1 MSATVFDTP
10 LRSRSLI
17 EASAGTGKTWALA
30 GLFARAVIVEK
41 LRVPQ
46 ILAVTYTVAATQELH
61 ERVRLRL
68 QQAATLARG
77 WHAGTPEAV
86 TGEASDTALLRRLIH
101 SAIQAGESPEAL
113 RLRLSRAAR
122 EMDLAAITT
131 IHGFCQRVLAEH
143 ALATGQP
150 LLAAELIPGNDAQ
163 RTALAVALWRAWSRD
178 PADADFLQRWF
189 VDIDRLADD
198 LRTLLAP
205 EPLLPEAPDSLL
217 SSAPDPLPPE
227 ASGLLL
233 PLRAA
238 QGEAGRGLLGE
249 GTFADIAAKSVTP
262 PQPSPS
268 LREREGVSALCDEAW
283 QALLREF
290 ETNGEAVREELL
302 AAIRTRVLSGA
313 KDKRIPVDALCDWLA
328 AQAESSPLRP
338 HPDLWRLMPEA
349 IEAAYLKSSRAAVP
363 RPALG
368 ERIADWLQAMER
380 CDLQR
385 LHALRADARAR
396 DAADKQAF
404 HYRDYDDLVAAVH
417 AATQDPD
424 VADALA
430 AALRAQFPLVLVDEF
445 QDTDARQ
452 WAIFERLFDTE
463 SAEAG
468 ETESDEAD
476 EAETGDA
483 DDWQGN
489 PESAPSSP
497 RKRGPS
503 DFDSLRSE
511 TLGSRFRG
519 NDSQEPGSPRARGGL
534 LLVGDP
540 KQAIYRFRGG
550 DVETYLLAGQGAHR
564 ADPLLRNFRA
574 RPCVLA
580 AVNTLFDAGRF
591 GQDLLGKGIDY
602 TPSEPGRAAECD
614 AHLLRDDAPM
624 PALIF
629 HAVPP
634 RVVEKNGK
642 PEPKDWD
649 KSESTRIA
657 ARLCAQAIAGLLR
670 DAREGRASRTD
681 GDTPRPLL
689 PRDMAVLV
697 REHREAAAVRQAL
710 AEVGVPAVSAG
721 RGSLYAGPQ
730 ARSLLALLLALAVP
744 GDERRLRAA
753 LATKL
758 FGFDAAALCAL
769 EDDGDALRS
778 WQDDVMRWRLRW
790 EQHGPQ
796 AMLADVLAQQA
807 PRLLAQAEGER
818 ELTHLLQLGELM
830 QEARVSAFDTRGLGP
845 RGQIE
850 WLQSAIAHAD
860 PGDETQWPRLESDAG
875 RVQILT
881 LHASKGLEFPLVFLP
896 FVGIGRMDGVR
907 GNVVD
912 YHLDS
917 GTRVR
922 QWKTENVHG
931 SEPTWK
937 DACDRSKI
945 EADAEDMRLLYV
957 GLTRARDALWLCG
970 GAFANHR
977 NTALFRLLGGNAPDA
992 QLQHALDGLLDLH
1005 AGLPPPR
1012 PARLPPQPAP
1022 PVPAP
1027 RTPTRTLRRD
1037 WWIHSFS
1044 QLHRQR
1050 AHGTLVPVD
1059 EAPADDERPLA
1070 VLELAP
1076 TRFGGTRFG
1085 NALHQALEHV
1095 DFARWRD
1102 CDGDATTDGG
1112 VPEGEARHLEQALHD
1127 QDYPDSDLADGVREL
1142 ANLVARTLN
1151 AALPL
1156 TPSLSR
1162 SEGEGGGG
1170 VAPVGDEPAPA
1181 HPHPNPLPQAGE
1193 GATTASVV
1201 RLCDIPPHDRIAELE
1216 FHFTLADTDTR
1227 ALLALLHAHDIA
1239 RDRRDFGA
1247 WPRLSGLMNGKIDLT
1262 CRIGGRAYVLDYKS
1276 NRLPA
1281 FDDAALAHAMAAS
1294 EYELQALLYVVALH
1308 RWLRLRRGA
1317 AYDYERDIGGALY
1330 LFCRGLEPGSTQG
1343 IATLVFPR
1351 ALVEGV
1357 DALFGG
1363 TAT

>member
-10 LRSRSLI
+10 LRARSLI

-77 WHAGTPEAV
+77 WQVGDPEEVAGDAP
-86 TGEASDTALLRRLIH
+86 DTALLRRLIH
-101 SAIQAGESPEAL
+101 SAVQAGESPEAL
-113 RLRLSRAAR
+113 RLRLSRTAR

-143 ALATGQP
+143 ALATGQS

-189 VDIDRLADD
+189 GDIAGLADA

-205 EPLLPEAPDSLL
+205 EPLLPEAPD
-217 SSAPDPLPPE
+217 P
-227 ASGLLL
+227 LL

-262 PQPSPS
+262 PQPVRSDGAAVGRSSAHEPMARERASSPPS
-268 LREREGVSALCDEAW
+268 LRERERVFERCDHAWHALHA
-283 QALLREF
+283 EF
-290 ETNGEAVREELL
+290 AANGEAVRGELL

-313 KDKRIPVDALCDWLA
+313 KDKRIPVDALCDWLV
-328 AQAESSPLRP
+328 AQAESAPLRP
-338 HPDLWRLMPEA
+338 HPELWRLTPEA

-363 RPALG
+363 RPVLG
-368 ERIADWLQAMER
+368 ERIADWLQTMER

-417 AATQDPD
+417 EATQDPD
-424 VADALA
+424 VAGALA
-430 AALRAQFPLVLVDEF
+430 AALRAQYPLVLVDEF

-452 WAIFERLFDTE
+452 WAIFERLFDAVTR
-463 SAEAG
+463 
-468 ETESDEAD
+468 DAD
-476 EAETGDA
+476 EGQAKPD
-483 DDWQGN
+483 
-489 PESAPSSP
+489 PLSPSSP
-497 RKRGPS
+497 RRRGSS
-503 DFDSLRSE
+503 DLRFQESMSMDSRP
-511 TLGSRFRG
+511 RG
-519 NDSQEPGSPRARGGL
+519 NDERMDSRLFGNGAQGGL

-550 DVETYLLAGQGAHR
+550 DVETYLLAGQDAHR

-580 AVNTLFDAGRF
+580 AVNALFDAERF
-591 GQDLLGKGIDY
+591 GQDLLGKGIGY
-602 TPSEPGRAAECD
+602 APSEPGRAAECD
-614 AHLLRDDAPM
+614 AHLLRGDAPM
-624 PALIF
+624 PALTF

-634 RVVEKNGK
+634 RMVEKNGK

-649 KSESTRIA
+649 KPESTRIA

-670 DAREGRASRTD
+670 DAQAGRATRMD
-681 GDTPRPLL
+681 GDVPRPLL

-730 ARSLLALLLALAVP
+730 ARSLLALLLALAAP

-753 LATKL
+753 LATPL

-769 EDDGDALRS
+769 EDDGDALRR

-845 RGQIE
+845 RGQID

-881 LHASKGLEFPLVFLP
+881 LHASKGLEFPLVFMP
-896 FVGIGRMDGVR
+896 FVGIGRKDGVR

-912 YHLDS
+912 YHADD

-922 QWKTENVHG
+922 QWKTEHVHG
-931 SEPTWK
+931 GEPAWGE
-937 DACDRSKI
+937 ACNRSKI

-977 NTALFRLLGGNAPDA
+977 NTALFRLLAGNAPDA
-992 QLQHALDGLLDLH
+992 KLQHALDGLLDLH
-1005 AGLPPPR
+1005 AGLPPPH
-1012 PARLPPQPAP
+1012 PACLPPQPAP

-1050 AHGTLVPVD
+1050 AHGTLVSVD

-1102 CDGDATTDGG
+1102 RDGDATADG
-1112 VPEGEARHLEQALHD
+1112 VYDGEARHLEQALRD
-1127 QDYPDSDLADGVREL
+1127 QDYPDADLADGVREV
-1142 ANLVARTLN
+1142 ATLVARTLN

-1227 ALLALLHAHDIA
+1227 ALLALLHAHGIA

-1262 CRIGGRAYVLDYKS
+1262 CRIGGRAFVLDYKS

-1281 FDDAALAHAMAAS
+1281 FDHASLAQAMAAS

-1330 LFCRGLEPGSTQG
+1330 LFCRGLQPGSTQG

-1363 TAT
+1363 GAA

>member
-1 MSATVFDTP
+1 MSATVFDAP
-10 LRSRSLI
+10 LRARSVI

-68 QQAATLARG
+68 QQAAKLTRE
-77 WHAGTPEAV
+77 WQPDTPQSIA
-86 TGEASDTALLRRLIH
+86 GEAPDTALLRRLIH
-101 SAIQAGESPEAL
+101 AALQAGESPANL
-113 RLRLSRAAR
+113 RLRISRAAR

-143 ALATGQP
+143 ALAAGQP

-178 PADADFLQRWF
+178 AADVDFLQRWF
-189 VDIDRLADD
+189 GDIATLAEAVQTF
-198 LRTLLAP
+198 LKP
-205 EPLLPEAPDSLL
+205 EPLLPAAPARAKAESREAGSAPRDHAWRALSDAFGLHGDQARTAVLAALANKALNGNKYKIEHVEALWAWLAQSTSVAQPPANVHERLARFTPSALRDGCNRDRQPPDSPVWN
-217 SSAPDPLPPE
+217 AIDVFV
-227 ASGLLL
+227 
-233 PLRAA
+233 AA
-238 QGEAGRGLLGE
+238 QDRH
-249 GTFADIAAKSVTP
+249 
-262 PQPSPS
+262 
-268 LREREGVSALCDEAW
+268 LRDL
-283 QALLREF
+283 
-290 ETNGEAVREELL
+290 ET
-302 AAIRTRVLSGA
+302 
-313 KDKRIPVDALCDWLA
+313 
-328 AQAESSPLRP
+328 
-338 HPDLWRLMPEA
+338 
-349 IEAAYLKSSRAAVP
+349 
-363 RPALG
+363 
-368 ERIADWLQAMER
+368 

-385 LHALRADARAR
+385 LHALRADVRAR

-417 AATQDPD
+417 AATQGPV
-424 VADALA
+424 VAAELA
-430 AALRAQFPLVLVDEF
+430 TALRAQFPLVLVDEF

-452 WAIFERLFDTE
+452 WAIFERLFD
-463 SAEAG
+463 
-468 ETESDEAD
+468 
-476 EAETGDA
+476 GDA
-483 DDWQGN
+483 IRDTDEEQAN
-489 PESAPSSP
+489 SESPSPSSP
-497 RKRGPS
+497 RRRGSMDVALSGGPHETDETDEGQANLESPS
-503 DFDSLRSE
+503 SSPRRRGSSDLRTQEATSMD
-511 TLGSRFRG
+511 SRFRG
-519 NDSQEPGSPRARGGL
+519 NDGEKQGGL

-550 DVETYLLAGQGAHR
+550 DVETYLTARQGAHE
-564 ADPLLRNFRA
+564 AAPLLRNYRA

-580 AVNTLFDAGRF
+580 AVNALFDASRIQ
-591 GQDLLGKGIDY
+591 QDILGKGITY
-602 TPSEPGRAAECD
+602 TPNEPGRAADCD
-614 AHLLRDDAPM
+614 AHLLRNDASM
-624 PALIF
+624 PALTF
-629 HAVPP
+629 HVVPP
-634 RVVEKNGK
+634 CGVDKKQNPESWTK
-642 PEPKDWD
+642 P
-649 KSESTRIA
+649 ESTRIA
-657 ARLCAQAIAGLLR
+657 ARLCAQAIAALLR
-670 DAREGRASRTD
+670 DARNDRAQRFD
-681 GDTPRPLL
+681 NDAMRPLL

-697 REHREAAAVRQAL
+697 RVHDEAAAVRQAL
-710 AEVGVPAVSAG
+710 ADVGVPAVSAG
-721 RGSLYAGPQ
+721 RGSLYAGTQ
-730 ARSLLALLLALAVP
+730 ARTLLALLLALSAP

-753 LATKL
+753 LATPL
-758 FGFDAAALCAL
+758 FGFDAAALSEL
-769 EDDGDALRS
+769 EDDGDALHR
-778 WQDDVMRWRLRW
+778 WQDDVLRWRLRW

-818 ELTHLLQLGELM
+818 ELTHLMHLGELM
-830 QEARVSAFDTRGLGP
+830 QEARASAFDTRGLGP
-845 RGQIE
+845 RGQID

-860 PGDETQWPRLESDAG
+860 PNDETQWPRLESDAG

-896 FVGIGRMDGVR
+896 FAGIGRMEGVR
-907 GNVVD
+907 GNTVD
-912 YHLDS
+912 YHDDT

-922 QWKTENVHG
+922 QWKTDYTHPSPLVGEGQARVASQGEG
-931 SEPTWK
+931 SVSALSWK

-970 GAFANHR
+970 GALANHR
-977 NTALFRLLGGNAPDA
+977 NTALFRLLGGNVPDA
-992 QLQHALDGLLDLH
+992 HLQRALDGLLDTH
-1005 AGLPPPR
+1005 DGLPTR
-1012 PARLPPQPAP
+1012 PERLPLQHAP

-1050 AHGTLVPVD
+1050 AHGILVPVD

-1102 CDGDATTDGG
+1102 CDVDV
-1112 VPEGEARHLEQALHD
+1112 VPEGESRHLEQALREH
-1127 QDYPDSDLADGVREL
+1127 DYPDSDIADGMREL
-1142 ANLVARTLN
+1142 SAMVARTLN

-1156 TPSLSR
+1156 
-1162 SEGEGGGG
+1162 
-1170 VAPVGDEPAPA
+1170 APDA
-1181 HPHPNPLPQAGE
+1181 Q
-1193 GATTASVV
+1193 SDV
-1201 RLCDIPPHDRIAELE
+1201 RLCDIPPQQRIPELE

-1227 ALLALLHAHDIA
+1227 ALLALLHAHGIA

-1262 CRIGGRAYVLDYKS
+1262 CRIDGRAYVLDYKS

-1281 FDDAALAHAMAAS
+1281 FDDASLAQAMAAS
-1294 EYELQALLYVVALH
+1294 EYDLQALLYVVALH
-1308 RWLRLRRGA
+1308 RWLRLRLGD
-1317 AYDYERDIGGALY
+1317 AYDYERNVGGALY
-1330 LFCRGLEPGSTQG
+1330 LFCRGLAPGSTQG
-1343 IATLVFPR
+1343 ITTLAFPR

-1357 DALFGG
+1357 DALFAGG
-1363 TAT
+1363 AA

>member
-10 LRSRSLI
+10 LRARSVI

-46 ILAVTYTVAATQELH
+46 VLAVTYTVAATQELH

-68 QQAATLARG
+68 QQATALARG
-77 WHAGTPEAV
+77 WQAGDP
-86 TGEASDTALLRRLIH
+86 GEVEGDAPDTALLRRLIH
-101 SAIQAGESPEAL
+101 IAVQAGESPEAL

-150 LLAAELIPGNDAQ
+150 LLAAELVPGNDAQ
-163 RTALAVALWRAWSRD
+163 RTSLAVALWRAWSRD
-178 PADADFLQRWF
+178 PVDADFLQRWF
-189 VDIDRLADD
+189 GDIDSLADA

-205 EPLLPEAPDSLL
+205 EPLLPEA
-217 SSAPDPLPPE
+217 SSPADE
-227 ASGLLL
+227 AAAAHTARDAHQAAWDVLCIAYRSHGE
-233 PLRAA
+233 AA
-238 QGEAGRGLLGE
+238 QRSVLAAL
-249 GTFADIAAKSVTP
+249 AAKSLSASKYKADHIAAVWQWLSRATASAHP
-262 PQPSPS
+262 PAQLHERLPRFTTAA
-268 LREREGVSALCDEAW
+268 LREGCNKGGQPPESPLW
-283 QALLREF
+283 
-290 ETNGEAVREELL
+290 
-302 AAIRTRVLSGA
+302 AAI
-313 KDKRIPVDALCDWLA
+313 D
-328 AQAESSPLRP
+328 
-338 HPDLWRLMPEA
+338 
-349 IEAAYLKSSRAAVP
+349 AYLEVHAAFL
-363 RPALG
+363 RQREAH
-368 ERIADWLQAMER
+368 
-380 CDLQR
+380 DLQR

-424 VADALA
+424 VAGALA

-452 WAIFERLFDTE
+452 WAIFERLFD
-463 SAEAG
+463 G
-468 ETESDEAD
+468 EAD
-476 EAETGDA
+476 IDAEGGA
-483 DDWQGN
+483 
-489 PESAPSSP
+489 
-497 RKRGPS
+497 
-503 DFDSLRSE
+503 
-511 TLGSRFRG
+511 
-519 NDSQEPGSPRARGGL
+519 GGL

-550 DVETYLLAGQGAHR
+550 DVETYLTARRGAHE

-580 AVNTLFDAGRF
+580 AVNALFDAGRF
-591 GQDLLGKGIDY
+591 GQDLLGKGIGY
-602 TPSEPGRAAECD
+602 TPSEPGRAIECD
-614 AHLLRDDAPM
+614 AHLLRDGASM
-624 PALIF
+624 PPLAF
-629 HAVPP
+629 HAMPP

-642 PEPKDWD
+642 RETKDWD
-649 KSESTRIA
+649 KPESTRIA

-670 DAREGRASRTD
+670 DARAGRAQRFD
-681 GDTPRPLL
+681 GAAPRPLL

-697 REHREAAAVRQAL
+697 RVHDEAAAVRQAL
-710 AEVGVPAVSAG
+710 ADVGVPAVSAG

-730 ARSLLALLLALAVP
+730 ARTLLALLLALAAP

-753 LATKL
+753 LATRL
-758 FGFDAAALCAL
+758 FGFDAAALYAL
-769 EDDGDALRS
+769 EDDGDALRR

-818 ELTHLLQLGELM
+818 ELTYLLQLGELM
-830 QEARVSAFDTRGLGP
+830 QEARASAFDTRGLGP
-845 RGQIE
+845 RGQID

-860 PGDETQWPRLESDAG
+860 ASDETQWPRLESDAG

-896 FVGIGRMDGVR
+896 FAGIGRKDGVR

-912 YHLDS
+912 YHADD

-922 QWKTENVHG
+922 QWKTEQVHG
-931 SEPTWK
+931 GEPTWSE
-937 DACDRSKI
+937 ACNRSKV

-970 GAFANHR
+970 GALANHR
-977 NTALFRLLGGNAPDA
+977 NTALFRLLGGNAPDDA
-992 QLQHALDGLLDLH
+992 LQTSLEGLLDLH
-1005 AGLPPPR
+1005 EGLPPTR
-1012 PARLPPQPAP
+1012 PERLPPQPAP

-1076 TRFGGTRFG
+1076 SRFGGTRFG

-1102 CDGDATTDGG
+1102 RDGES
-1112 VPEGEARHLEQALHD
+1112 VPEGEARHLEQALRD
-1127 QDYPDSDLADGVREL
+1127 QDYPDSDLADGTREL
-1142 ANLVARTLN
+1142 GRLVARTLN
-1151 AALPL
+1151 VALP
-1156 TPSLSR
+1156 
-1162 SEGEGGGG
+1162 
-1170 VAPVGDEPAPA
+1170 
-1181 HPHPNPLPQAGE
+1181 PLPLAGE
-1193 GATTASVV
+1193 GRGEGI

-1216 FHFTLADTDTR
+1216 FHFTLAGTDTR
-1227 ALLALLHAHDIA
+1227 ALLALLHAHGIA

-1262 CRIGGRAYVLDYKS
+1262 CRIGGRAWVLDYKS

-1281 FDDAALAHAMAAS
+1281 FDQASLAQAMAAS

-1317 AYDYERDIGGALY
+1317 AYDFERDIGGALY
-1330 LFCRGLEPGSTQG
+1330 LFCRGLGLGSLEPGSTQG
-1343 IATLVFPR
+1343 IARLAFPR

-1357 DALFGG
+1357 DALFAGG
-1363 TAT
+1363 AA

>member
-1 MSATVFDTP
+1 
-10 LRSRSLI
+10 
-17 EASAGTGKTWALA
+17 
-30 GLFARAVIVEK
+30 VILEK

-46 ILAVTYTVAATQELH
+46 VLAVTYTVAATQELH

-77 WHAGTPEAV
+77 WHAGAPEAV
-86 TGEASDTALLRRLIH
+86 PGEAPDTALLRRLIH
-101 SAIQAGESPEAL
+101 SAVQAGESPEAL

-150 LLAAELIPGNDAQ
+150 LLAAELVPGNDAQ
-163 RTALAVALWRAWSRD
+163 RTALAVVLWRAWSRD

-189 VDIDRLADD
+189 GDIDSLADA

-205 EPLLPEAPDSLL
+205 EPLLPEAPAD
-217 SSAPDPLPPE
+217 ACARRD
-227 ASGLLL
+227 ATWGA
-233 PLRAA
+233 LRTEFAA
-238 QGEAGRGLLGE
+238 
-249 GTFADIAAKSVTP
+249 
-262 PQPSPS
+262 
-268 LREREGVSALCDEAW
+268 
-283 QALLREF
+283 
-290 ETNGEAVREELL
+290 NGEAVREELL
-302 AAIRTRVLSGA
+302 TALRTRVLSGA
-313 KDKRIPVDALCDWLA
+313 KDRRIPVDALCDWLA
-328 AQAESSPLRP
+328 AQAESSPLHP
-338 HPDLWRLMPEA
+338 HPDLWRLTPEA
-349 IEAAYLKSSRAAVP
+349 IEAAYLNSSRAAVP
-363 RPALG
+363 RPVLG

-424 VADALA
+424 VAGALA
-430 AALRAQFPLVLVDEF
+430 AALRAQYPLVLVDEF

-452 WAIFERLFDTE
+452 WAIFERLFD
-463 SAEAG
+463 G
-468 ETESDEAD
+468 GPD
-476 EAETGDA
+476 GDA
-483 DDWQGN
+483 D
-489 PESAPSSP
+489 A
-497 RKRGPS
+497 
-503 DFDSLRSE
+503 
-511 TLGSRFRG
+511 
-519 NDSQEPGSPRARGGL
+519 GGL

-550 DVETYLLAGQGAHR
+550 DVDTYLLAGQGAHR

-580 AVNTLFDAGRF
+580 SVNALFDAGRF
-591 GQDLLGKGIDY
+591 GQDLLGKGIGY
-602 TPSEPGRAAECD
+602 TPSEPGRAADCD
-614 AHLLRDDAPM
+614 AHLQRDDAPM
-624 PALIF
+624 APLTF

-634 RVVEKNGK
+634 RGTDRKGK
-642 PEPKDWD
+642 PESWSKP
-649 KSESTRIA
+649 ESTRIA
-657 ARLCAQAIAGLLR
+657 ARLCAQACAGLLR
-670 DAREGRASRTD
+670 DARDGRASRMD

-697 REHREAAAVRQAL
+697 RVHDEAAAVRRAL
-710 AEVGVPAVSAG
+710 ADVGVPAVSAG

-730 ARSLLALLLALAVP
+730 ARSLLALLLALAAP

-753 LATKL
+753 LATRL
-758 FGFDAAALCAL
+758 FGFDAAALHAL
-769 EDDGDALRS
+769 EDDGDALRR
-778 WQDDVMRWRLRW
+778 WQDDVMRWRVRW

-818 ELTHLLQLGELM
+818 ELTYLLQLGELM
-830 QEARVSAFDTRGLGP
+830 QEARASAFDTRGLGP
-845 RGQIE
+845 RGQID

-860 PGDETQWPRLESDAG
+860 TSDETQWPRLESDAG

-896 FVGIGRMDGVR
+896 FAGIGRTDRVR
-907 GNVVD
+907 GDAVD
-912 YHLDS
+912 YHADD
-917 GTRVR
+917 GPRVR
-922 QWKTENVHG
+922 QWKTEYRHG
-931 SEPTWK
+931 ETPAW
-937 DACDRSKI
+937 DEACARAKRE
-945 EADAEDMRLLYV
+945 EAAEDMRLLYV

-970 GAFANHR
+970 GALANHR
-977 NTALFRLLGGNAPDA
+977 NTALFRLLSGSAPDA
-992 QLQHALDGLLDLH
+992 ALQTSLEGLLDLH
-1005 AGLPPPR
+1005 EGLPPTR
-1012 PARLPPQPAP
+1012 PERLSPQPAP

-1050 AHGTLVPVD
+1050 AHGILVPVD

-1070 VLELAP
+1070 LLELAP
-1076 TRFGGTRFG
+1076 SRFGGTRFG

-1102 CDGDATTDGG
+1102 RDGES
-1112 VPEGEARHLEQALHD
+1112 VPEGEARHLEQALRD
-1127 QDYPDSDLADGVREL
+1127 QDYPDSDLADGTREL
-1142 ANLVARTLN
+1142 ANLIARTLN
-1151 AALPL
+1151 AALP
-1156 TPSLSR
+1156 
-1162 SEGEGGGG
+1162 
-1170 VAPVGDEPAPA
+1170 AAAD
-1181 HPHPNPLPQAGE
+1181 
-1193 GATTASVV
+1193 V

-1216 FHFTLADTDTR
+1216 FHFTLAGTDTR
-1227 ALLALLHAHDIA
+1227 ALLALLHAHGIA

-1262 CRIGGRAYVLDYKS
+1262 CRIGGRAWVLDYKS

-1281 FDDAALAHAMAAS
+1281 FDQASLAQAMAAS

-1317 AYDYERDIGGALY
+1317 AYDFERDIGGALY
-1330 LFCRGLEPGSTQG
+1330 LFCRGLGLGSLELGSTQG
-1343 IATLVFPR
+1343 IATLAFPR
-1351 ALVEGV
+1351 VLVEGV
-1357 DALFGG
+1357 DALFAGG
-1363 TAT
+1363 AA

>member
-10 LRSRSLI
+10 LRARSLI

-68 QQAATLARG
+68 QQAAALARG
-77 WHAGTPEAV
+77 WQAGDPDEVEDDAP
-86 TGEASDTALLRRLIH
+86 DTALLRRLIH
-101 SAIQAGESPEAL
+101 SAVQAGESPEAL

-178 PADADFLQRWF
+178 PAEADFLQRWF
-189 VDIDRLADD
+189 GDIAGLADA

-205 EPLLPEAPDSLL
+205 EPLLPEAPADGC
-217 SSAPDPLPPE
+217 ARRD
-227 ASGLLL
+227 AAWGA
-233 PLRAA
+233 LRA
-238 QGEAGRGLLGE
+238 E
-249 GTFADIAAKSVTP
+249 FAV
-262 PQPSPS
+262 
-268 LREREGVSALCDEAW
+268 
-283 QALLREF
+283 
-290 ETNGEAVREELL
+290 NGEAVREELL
-302 AAIRTRVLSGA
+302 AALRTRVLSGA
-313 KDKRIPVDALCDWLA
+313 KDKRIPVDVLCDWLA
-328 AQAESSPLRP
+328 AQAESSPLHP
-338 HPDLWRLMPEA
+338 HPELWRLTPEA

-430 AALRAQFPLVLVDEF
+430 AALRGQFPLVLVDEF

-452 WAIFERLFDTE
+452 WTIFERLFD
-463 SAEAG
+463 A
-468 ETESDEAD
+468 
-476 EAETGDA
+476 DA
-483 DDWQGN
+483 DADAG
-489 PESAPSSP
+489 
-497 RKRGPS
+497 G
-503 DFDSLRSE
+503 
-511 TLGSRFRG
+511 G
-519 NDSQEPGSPRARGGL
+519 GGL

-580 AVNTLFDAGRF
+580 AVNALFDAERF
-591 GQDLLGKGIDY
+591 GQDLLGKGIGY

-614 AHLLRDDAPM
+614 AHLLRDGAPM
-624 PALIF
+624 PPLTF

-649 KSESTRIA
+649 KPESTRIA

-670 DAREGRASRTD
+670 DAQGGRASRFD
-681 GDTPRPLL
+681 GAALRPLL

-697 REHREAAAVRQAL
+697 RVHDEAAAVRQAL

-730 ARSLLALLLALAVP
+730 ARSLLALLLALAAP

-753 LATKL
+753 LATPL

-769 EDDGDALRS
+769 EDDGDALRR

-818 ELTHLLQLGELM
+818 ELTYLLQLGELM
-830 QEARVSAFDTRGLGP
+830 QEARASAFDTRGLGP
-845 RGQIE
+845 RGQID
-850 WLQSAIAHAD
+850 WLQAAIAHAD

-912 YHLDS
+912 YHAGD

-922 QWKTENVHG
+922 QWKTEDVHG
-931 SEPTWK
+931 SEPAWK
-937 DACDRSKI
+937 DACERSKI

-977 NTALFRLLGGNAPDA
+977 NTALFRLLGRSNVPDA
-992 QLQHALDGLLDLH
+992 DLQRALDGLLDLH

-1102 CDGDATTDGG
+1102 CDGEP
-1112 VPEGEARHLEQALHD
+1112 VPEGESRHLEQALRD
-1127 QDYPDSDLADGVREL
+1127 QDYPDGDLADGVREL

-1151 AALPL
+1151 AALPV
-1156 TPSLSR
+1156 TAAPS
-1162 SEGEGGGG
+1162 
-1170 VAPVGDEPAPA
+1170 
-1181 HPHPNPLPQAGE
+1181 PLPASLESVRPERSAE
-1193 GATTASVV
+1193 GAKSKDASRQEHPSTPALRAYAQDERDGETESEHAV

-1216 FHFTLADTDTR
+1216 FHFTLAGTDTR
-1227 ALLALLHAHDIA
+1227 ALLALLHAHGIA

-1262 CRIGGRAYVLDYKS
+1262 CRIGGHAYVLDYKS

-1281 FDDAALAHAMAAS
+1281 FDDASLSQAMAAS

-1317 AYDYERDIGGALY
+1317 GYDYERDIGGALY
-1330 LFCRGLEPGSTQG
+1330 LFCRGLAPGSAQG

-1351 ALVEGV
+1351 ALVEGA
-1357 DALFGG
+1357 DALFAGG
-1363 TAT
+1363 AA